1 MARILSFTTPFMDAT
16 GLVRFPWRGP
26 GDALPLEM
34 EVALDDGSL
43 DNASIEDVRAEV
55 WTNANESSSPE
66 RFRAMSMK
74 LVDHTPWRARFALE
88 LPLRR
93 VGNYRAVGRVS
104 VDGGA
109 FTWMSESNI
118 DDIRFR
124 PRDMR
129 SRALLIEELSVAHVN
144 WDPFEKACGTFADMM
159 DGDAHAYTL
168 RALVE
173 RGVDAVWIMPP
184 FDVHLWEHRDA
195 LDELG
200 SPYAVKD
207 YFTVRPE
214 LSRAARVSLLTGG
227 DDEEAR
233 QAGLDEVRAFIAA
246 ARALHIRVLLD
257 VALNHVG
264 HEHRFRDRFV
274 AARGGA
280 VEVRAD
286 LSQVCAEAKRSLVP
300 RRLDDAARS
309 LTIDH
314 SAPWMFANRH
324 GDAAGAAHVDDKIAG
339 GFGEWPDTAQLN
351 HGRVR
356 NGYRSWHDVTPAMP
370 VHKAVQSW
378 LERVLTFWAVDMGV
392 DGFRIDHLSGLP
404 YAFLEGA
411 LNRVQAAVDAK
422 EPGRTLFIVGEDFHT
437 SNETRH
443 FVDAIQGGFFRDLL
457 QVRTPAA
464 LAHVLDEPW
473 FNDVVALSAHD
484 EPRPLVVLGDNAR
497 AYARLQSL
505 LLLAGGPASLVA
517 GDHLGERVPMPFKRA
532 RGIEALHAPSKEG
545 RALAEQ
551 LARVGRARKELAAL
565 RTERRRWLH
574 PLDEPG
580 AFDDALV
587 AFVRSSEHGDNAFVV
602 ANFSND
608 NARTRAFAFGDGA
621 RGTVQLHDVL
631 TREPAPC
638 ALVGGALM
646 VTLEPYEVR
655 VLVS

>member
-1 MARILSFTTPFMDAT
+1 VARIVSFTTPLMDST

-34 EVALDDGSL
+34 EVALDELGD
-43 DNASIEDVRAEV
+43 ASIEDVRAEV
-55 WTNANESSSPE
+55 WTNANQTASPE
-66 RFRAMSMK
+66 RFNAVAMK
-74 LVDHTPWRARFALE
+74 LVEHTPWRARFALE
-88 LPLRR
+88 LPVRR

-104 VDGGA
+104 VDGGP

-124 PRDMR
+124 PRDLR
-129 SRALLIEELSVAHVN
+129 SRGLLIEEVSVAHVN

-159 DGDAHAYTL
+159 DGSAGMYTL
-168 RALVE
+168 RALAE

-184 FDVHLWEHRDA
+184 FDVHLWEHRHA

-200 SPYAVKD
+200 SPYPVRD
-207 YFTVRPE
+207 YFTVRPD

-227 DDEEAR
+227 DDDEAR
-233 QAGLDEVRAFIAA
+233 DAGLDEVRAFIAA
-246 ARALHIRVLLD
+246 ARDLNIRVLLD

-264 HEHRFRDRFV
+264 HEHRFRDRFD
-274 AARGGA
+274 

-286 LSQVCAEAKRSLVP
+286 LSQVTREAQRALVP
-300 RRLDDAARS
+300 RKLDDAGS
-309 LTIDH
+309 GLVIDH
-314 SAPWMFANRH
+314 SAPWMYANRH
-324 GDAAGAAHVDDKIAG
+324 GDPAGAAHVDDKVAG
-339 GFGEWPDTAQLN
+339 GYGEWPDTVQLN

-356 NGYRSWHDVTPAMP
+356 EAYRVWRDITPPLP

-378 LERVLTFWAVDMGV
+378 LERVLLFWAVDMGV
-392 DGFRIDHLSGLP
+392 DGFRLDHLSGLP

-464 LAHVLDEPW
+464 FAHVIDEPW
-473 FNDVVALSAHD
+473 FNDVLALSTHD
-484 EPRPLVVLGDNAR
+484 EPRPLVVLGDDAR

-517 GDHLGERVPMPFKRA
+517 GDHLGERVPLPFKRA
-532 RGIEALHAPSKEG
+532 RGIEALRAPSRDG
-545 RALAEQ
+545 RAIAEQ
-551 LARVGRARKELAAL
+551 LARVGRARKERAAL
-565 RTERRRWLH
+565 RTEARAWLH
-574 PLDEPG
+574 PLDG
-580 AFDDALV
+580 SDFDDAIV
-587 AFVRSSEHGDNAFVV
+587 AFVRSAESDERVFVV

-608 NARTRAFAFGDGA
+608 SVRTRAFAFTAA
-621 RGTVQLHDVL
+621 RGTTQLHDVL

-638 ALVGGALM
+638 ALVDGALM

-655 VLVS
+655 VLVGTGSR